1 MLRAQADPCEAAAA
15 FRALSDPTR
24 IQILHRLAAEGE
36 VFQKKL
42 VHEMGRT
49 QPAVSRHLAYLKR
62 VKLVLERREGRF
74 VYLRVGS
81 LPEAARE
88 VIRVL
93 TAGDVS
99 NDGLKPPSDG
109 LMCSPV

>member
-1 MLRAQADPCEAAAA
+1 MLRSRPKAREAAAV

-24 IQILHRLAAEGE
+24 IQILRRLATEGE
-36 VFQKKL
+36 IFQKKL
-42 VHEMGRT
+42 VHEMGRA

-62 VKLVLERREGRF
+62 VKLVLERRDGRF

-88 VIRVL
+88 LIRLLEGGNAGSGAGSFGPFVAAVII
-93 TAGDVS
+93 
-99 NDGLKPPSDG
+99 
-109 LMCSPV
+109 

>member
-1 MLRAQADPCEAAAA
+1 MLRIQAQAREAAVT

-24 IQILHRLAAEGE
+24 IQILRRLAADGE

-42 VHEMGRT
+42 VHEMGRK
-49 QPAVSRHLAYLKR
+49 QPSVSRHLAYLKR

-74 VYLRVGS
+74 VYLRIGS

-88 VIRVL
+88 LLRIL
-93 TAGDVS
+93 TVASEAVVS
-99 NDGLKPPSDG
+99 VAMTNLT
-109 LMCSPV
+109 CYAA